1 MPYIAVGKCVYRK
14 TKSGERGAKVGC
26 TKGEVSKYFG
36 ALHSVDAKAAKNEIA
51 EIRSSLIEANK
62 YAELEENYM
71 GVIENIKSSYE
82 KMAEMKHK
90 DFLKQLKEVMKMNKN
105 LQKLHKEYTKDL
117 K

>member
-1 MPYIAVGKCVYRK
+1 MPYTSVGKCVYK
-14 TKSGERGAKVGC
+14 KNKSGDRGAKVGC
-26 TKGEVSKYFG
+26 TRGDVHQYLR
-36 ALHSVDAKAAKNEIA
+36 ALYASDPKAAK
-51 EIRSSLIEANK
+51 
-62 YAELEENYM
+62 NYM

>member
-1 MPYIAVGKCVYRK
+1 MPYTSVGKCVYK
-14 TKSGERGAKVGC
+14 KNKSGDRGAKVGC
-26 TKGEVSKYFG
+26 TRGDVHQYLR
-36 ALHSVDAKAAKNEIA
+36 ALYASDPKAAKNEIA
-51 EIRSSLIEANK
+51 EIRGSLIEATK
-62 YAELEENYM
+62 YAELEENYI

>member
-1 MPYIAVGKCVYRK
+1 MAYISVGKCVYK
-14 TKSGERGAKVGC
+14 ENKSGGRGAEVGC
-26 TKGEVSKYFG
+26 S
-36 ALHSVDAKAAKNEIA
+36 KNEIKQFFRGLNLSNPKDAKKEIA
-51 EIRSSLIEANK
+51 EVKSALVKAAK

-71 GVIENIKSSYE
+71 GVVENIKSSYE

>member
-14 TKSGERGAKVGC
+14 NKSGERGAKVGC
-26 TKGEVSKYFG
+26 SKEDVHQYLR
-36 ALHSVDAKAAKNEIA
+36 ALNISSHKEAKKEIS
-51 EIRSSLIEANK
+51 EIRGSLIEATK
-62 YAELEENYM
+62 FAELEENYM